1 MDAALKISSLF
12 YSGAAPGCGHHHSFP
27 LCHFP
32 MLTSSSHPLLFF
44 LTRSRVLLGN
54 FLPHLYAAK
63 INRLLCPDENLDSDS
78 NFYRSVVE
86 LVDSYSFYYK
96 KYRLRMRQQ
105 PINL

>member
-1 MDAALKISSLF
+1 VATTTLSPCATFPCSR
-12 YSGAAPGCGHHHSFP
+12 HHP
-27 LCHFP
+27 ILC
-32 MLTSSSHPLLFF
+32 SFF